1 MYSSFHIAVYAKRSK
16 NMTCRDLLSIR
27 FMAADT
33 FNCYN
38 KYSDMGE
45 FIVKLSKIHSGEIFA
60 LDFESV
66 MYYFRK

>member
-1 MYSSFHIAVYAKRSK
+1 
-16 NMTCRDLLSIR
+16 MTCRNLLSIR
-27 FMAADT
+27 FTAADT